1 MNSELKEKLDEF
13 IKDFLEVKEVKQYLL
28 LKDELMNSLE
38 IKSLQEDLKQSQ
50 KNMALSLGTSTY
62 EENKKKYLRLKEKY
76 ENHPL
81 VINFNVMQEEVSY
94 LLDELQ
100 NKLQIK

>member
-28 LKDELMNSLE
+28 LKEEIVNSQEL
-38 IKSLQEDLKQSQ
+38 KDLQLKLKKSQ
-50 KNMALSLGTSTY
+50 KEMALSLGTSTY
-62 EENKKKYLRLKEKY
+62 EQNKSKYLELKNKY

-81 VINFNVMQEEVSY
+81 VVNFNVMQEEVGY
-94 LLDELQ
+94 LLKNLE
-100 NKLQIK
+100 NKLKI

>member
-38 IKSLQEDLKQSQ
+38 IKSLQQDLKQSQ

-62 EENKKKYLRLKEKY
+62 EQNKSKYLELKNKY

-81 VINFNVMQEEVSY
+81 VVNFNVMQEEVSY
-94 LLDELQ
+94 LLKNLE
-100 NKLQIK
+100 NKLKI

>member
-62 EENKKKYLRLKEKY
+62 EENKKKYLILKDKY
-76 ENHPL
+76 EKHPL
-81 VINFNVMQEEVSY
+81 VVNFNVMQEEVSY
-94 LLDELQ
+94 LLDELK

>member
-13 IKDFLEVKEVKQYLL
+13 IKEFLEVKEVKQYLL
-28 LKDELMNSLE
+28 LKEEIVNSQEL
-38 IKSLQEDLKQSQ
+38 KDLQEDLKQSQ
-50 KNMALSLGTSTY
+50 KNMALSLGTSFY
-62 EENKKKYLRLKEKY
+62 EENKKKYLSLKEKY

-94 LLDELQ
+94 LLKTLE
-100 NKLQIK
+100 NKLKI

>member
-28 LKDELMNSLE
+28 LKEEIVNSQEL
-38 IKSLQEDLKQSQ
+38 KDLQLKLKKSQ
-50 KNMALSLGTSTY
+50 KEMALSLGTSSY
-62 EENKKKYLRLKEKY
+62 EQNKSKYLELKNKY

-81 VINFNVMQEEVSY
+81 VVNFNVMQEEVSY
-94 LLDELQ
+94 LLKTLE
-100 NKLQIK
+100 NKLKN

>member
-38 IKSLQEDLKQSQ
+38 IKSLQQDLKQSQ

-62 EENKKKYLRLKEKY
+62 EQNKSKYLELKNKY

-81 VINFNVMQEEVSY
+81 VVNFNVMQEEVGY
-94 LLDELQ
+94 LLKNLE
-100 NKLQIK
+100 NKLKI

>member
-62 EENKKKYLRLKEKY
+62 EENKKKYLSLKEKY

-94 LLDELQ
+94 LLKTLE
-100 NKLQIK
+100 NKLKN

>member
-28 LKDELMNSLE
+28 LKEEIVNSQEL
-38 IKSLQEDLKQSQ
+38 KDLQLKLKKSQ
-50 KNMALSLGTSTY
+50 KKMALSLGTSSY
-62 EENKKKYLRLKEKY
+62 KQNKSKYLELKNKY

-81 VINFNVMQEEVSY
+81 VVNFNVMQEEVSY
-94 LLDELQ
+94 LLKTLE
-100 NKLQIK
+100 NKLKI

>member
-62 EENKKKYLRLKEKY
+62 EENKKKYLILKDKY
-76 ENHPL
+76 EKHPL
-81 VINFNVMQEEVSY
+81 VVNFNVMQEEVSY
-94 LLDELQ
+94 LLKTLE
-100 NKLQIK
+100 NKLKN

>member
-28 LKDELMNSLE
+28 LKEEIVNSQEL
-38 IKSLQEDLKQSQ
+38 KDLQLKLKKSQ
-50 KNMALSLGTSTY
+50 KEMALSLGTSSY
-62 EENKKKYLRLKEKY
+62 EQNKSKYLELKNKY

-81 VINFNVMQEEVSY
+81 VVNFNVMQEEVSY
-94 LLDELQ
+94 LLKNLE
-100 NKLQIK
+100 NKLKI

>member
-62 EENKKKYLRLKEKY
+62 EENKKKYLMIKDKY
-76 ENHPL
+76 EKHPL
-81 VINFNVMQEEVSY
+81 VVNFNVMQEEVSY
-94 LLDELQ
+94 LLKTLE
-100 NKLQIK
+100 NKLKN

>member
-28 LKDELMNSLE
+28 LKDELINSLE

-62 EENKKKYLRLKEKY
+62 EENKKKYLILKDKY
-76 ENHPL
+76 EKHPL
-81 VINFNVMQEEVSY
+81 VVNFNVMQEEVSY
-94 LLDELQ
+94 LLKTLE
-100 NKLQIK
+100 NKLKN